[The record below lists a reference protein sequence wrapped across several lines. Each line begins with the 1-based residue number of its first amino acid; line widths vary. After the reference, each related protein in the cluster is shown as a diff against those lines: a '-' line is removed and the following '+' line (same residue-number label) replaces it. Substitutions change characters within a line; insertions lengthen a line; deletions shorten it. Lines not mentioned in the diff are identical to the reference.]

1 MTSLNFRPCEA
12 IMRTWGSSLETWD
25 ILLGTQSFS
34 WEDKRKLN
42 SGGKFEI
49 HMATKVFTYLHYY
62 ES

>member
-1 MTSLNFRPCEA
+1 
-12 IMRTWGSSLETWD
+12 MRTWGSSLETWD